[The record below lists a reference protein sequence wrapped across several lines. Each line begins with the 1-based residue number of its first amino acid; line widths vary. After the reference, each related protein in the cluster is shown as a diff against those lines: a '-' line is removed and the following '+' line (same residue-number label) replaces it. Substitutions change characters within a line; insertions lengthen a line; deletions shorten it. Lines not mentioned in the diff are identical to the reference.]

1 MEATPRA
8 IATAAA
14 PQAGRLAEAAPR
26 AAGLTKL
33 RFFFIAWVVL
43 YHLDLALDVSA
54 ELPWLKPVLG
64 RGYLGVDGFFLLSGF
79 AMWLGYAA
87 RPPRDWPAVRQF
99 LVRRLAKIWPL
110 HALALLALALL
121 VGLALASG
129 IGIRAP
135 ERFNPRDLLLQLLL
149 VNDWETMRAHAW
161 NYPSWALSAEWAGYL
176 AFPLLLGAL
185 LRLPARAVPAVVGGA
200 FVGLCLLPY
209 ADPGAGL
216 NLTLHLGL
224 ARFFLEF
231 ALGMALA
238 RWNPGRGLALATLA
252 LPLGLVLRLD
262 PLVVAGLAA
271 LIALAWRWPSPARP
285 DLLVR
290 LGEASFGVYLCWI
303 FVEAGLVG
311 VLRLAEPGLGAR
323 ICLLVLGFLLNLL
336 AGWCAW
342 RWVEVPLHHWVLKQL
357 LPVPGRGFS
366 PQQIADRLAGRS

>member
-8 IATAAA
+8 NAIA
-14 PQAGRLAEAAPR
+14 AAPR
-26 AAGLTKL
+26 AAGLTQL

-43 YHLDLALDVSA
+43 YHLDLALDVTP
-54 ELPWLKPVLG
+54 ELPWLKPLLG

-87 RPPRDWPAVRQF
+87 RPPQDWQAVRQF

-121 VGLALASG
+121 VGLALATG

-135 ERFNPRDLLLQLLL
+135 ERFNPLDLLLQLLL
-149 VNDWETMRAHAW
+149 VNDWETMSAHAW

-176 AFPLLLGAL
+176 AFPLLLGGL
-185 LRLPARAVPAVVGGA
+185 LRLPARAVPGVVALA
-200 FVGLCLLPY
+200 FLGLVVLSRVD
-209 ADPGAGL
+209 AWSGL

-224 ARFFLEF
+224 VRFFLEF
-231 ALGMALA
+231 VLGMALA
-238 RWNPGRGLALATLA
+238 RWNPQSPTLLRMVVLA
-252 LPLGLVLRLD
+252 LPAGLLLRLD

-271 LIALAWRWPSPARP
+271 LIALAWRWPAPLKP
-285 DLLVR
+285 GLLVR

-311 VLRLAEPGLGAR
+311 VLRLTEPGLGAR
-323 ICLLVLGFLLNLL
+323 IGLLVVGFLLNLV

-342 RWVEVPLHHWVLKQL
+342 RWVEVPMHRWVIGLL
-357 LPVPGRGFS
+357 LPKRDRGYS

>member
-1 MEATPRA
+1 MEAMPRA
-8 IATAAA
+8 NATAKTPMATHH
-14 PQAGRLAEAAPR
+14 AEAAPR

-33 RFFFIAWVVL
+33 RFGFIAWVVL

-79 AMWLGYAA
+79 AMWLGYSA
-87 RPPRDWPAVRQF
+87 RPPKDWPAIRQF

-121 VGLALASG
+121 VGLAIASG

-149 VNDWETMRAHAW
+149 VNAWETMSAHAW

-176 AFPLLLGAL
+176 AFPLLLGVL
-185 LRLPARAVPAVVGGA
+185 LKLPARAVPSVVVVA
-200 FVGLCLLPY
+200 FLGLCLLPY
-209 ADPGAGL
+209 ADPGSGL
-216 NLTLHLGL
+216 NLTLHFGL

-231 ALGMALA
+231 VLGMALA
-238 RWNPGRGLALATLA
+238 RWNPGRGLKLAALA
-252 LPLGLVLRLD
+252 LPLGLALRLD
-262 PLVVAGLAA
+262 PLAVAGLAA
-271 LIALAWRWPSPARP
+271 LIAWAWRWPQPARP

-303 FVEAGLVG
+303 FVEAALVG
-311 VLRLAEPGLGAR
+311 VLRLTEPGLVGR
-323 ICLLVLGFLLNLL
+323 IGLLALGFLVNLV

-342 RWVEVPLHHWVLKQL
+342 RWVEVPMHRWVVGL
-357 LPVPGRGFS
+357 LRPAPGRRLS
-366 PQQIADRLAGRS
+366 PQQIADWLAGRG

>member
-1 MEATPRA
+1 V
-8 IATAAA
+8 
-14 PQAGRLAEAAPR
+14 
-26 AAGLTKL
+26 GLTKL

-43 YHLDLALDVSA
+43 YHLDLALDVTP

-87 RPPRDWPAVRQF
+87 RPPRDWPAIKQF

-121 VGLALASG
+121 VGLAIATG

-149 VNDWETMRAHAW
+149 VNDWETMAAHAW

-176 AFPLLLGAL
+176 CFPLLLAGL
-185 LRLPARAVPAVVGGA
+185 LRLPARAVPAVVALA
-200 FVGLCLLPY
+200 FAGLCLLSNAEPWS
-209 ADPGAGL
+209 GL
-216 NLTLHLGL
+216 NLTLHFGL
-224 ARFFLEF
+224 VRFFLEF
-231 ALGMALA
+231 MLGMALA
-238 RWNPGRGLALATLA
+238 RWNPRAPTLLRLAVLA
-252 LPLGLVLRLD
+252 LPAGLVLSQD

-271 LIALAWRWPSPARP
+271 LITLAWRWPSPRKP
-285 DLLVR
+285 DLLAR

-311 VLRLAEPGLGAR
+311 VLRLAEPALSGRIGL
-323 ICLLVLGFLLNLL
+323 LLLGFLVNLV

-342 RWVEVPLHHWVLKQL
+342 RWVEVPMHRWVIGLL
-357 LPVPGRGFS
+357 LPKPERDYS
-366 PQQIADRLAGRS
+366 TQQIADRLARRG